1 MSKIIFPKEIIDNT
15 VEVYH
20 TKISTKTKSIYWIIL
35 AFVIILFFSLFI
47 IQVNVSKQ
55 SRGAIRSHFENST
68 IQTTVS
74 GEIAY
79 LNMNENLVVSK
90 GDTLLKLKT
99 SILNEQQRL
108 YVNKINQNKQFIS
121 DLNLMLE
128 NKIPSYTSRYISEY
142 EKLNARKIEL
152 KNNVD
157 YLKKQYKVD
166 SKLYQKN
173 IISNYEY
180 EKTKNSYEN
189 SVKQLNSVVKEFIS
203 NWQLE
208 KTKLLIENKEYE
220 SSINQIEKEKEHY
233 IITAPANGVLLQV
246 LGLNTGNFI
255 SPAQQLAI
263 ISIND
268 SLVAECYISPM
279 DIGYIQI
286 GQIVNFQFDTF
297 NYREWGMIKGKVDEI
312 IYDALLSDGQ
322 PVFRVRCSL
331 DKNTLYLKNGY
342 SGKIQKGMSFT
353 ARFYVAER
361 SLWQMLFDKL
371 DNWLNPTNLTS
382 EDYSSIKNR
391 K

>member
-220 SSINQIEKEKEHY
+220 SSINQIEKE
-233 IITAPANGVLLQV
+233 I
-246 LGLNTGNFI
+246 
-255 SPAQQLAI
+255 
-263 ISIND
+263 
-268 SLVAECYISPM
+268 
-279 DIGYIQI
+279 
-286 GQIVNFQFDTF
+286 
-297 NYREWGMIKGKVDEI
+297 
-312 IYDALLSDGQ
+312 
-322 PVFRVRCSL
+322 
-331 DKNTLYLKNGY
+331 
-342 SGKIQKGMSFT
+342 
-353 ARFYVAER
+353 
-361 SLWQMLFDKL
+361 
-371 DNWLNPTNLTS
+371 
-382 EDYSSIKNR
+382 
-391 K
+391 